1 MSTTTPTAPSLHR
14 SDAPLDERAVRKAA
28 RADARRAAPM
38 EPELRHRVLM
48 STLKLET
55 DFLDLA
61 DRKARF
67 ALVIMSVLN
76 AVALVAV
83 MRSAALVA
91 AGAAGV
97 AMKGLLVV
105 YGVATI
111 HYIRQAIEALRPRGA
126 QERPAGPVPATVV
139 PGISMRVL
147 FHSDIAARDRD
158 EYRALWSSLRLD
170 NVNAELADQVH
181 MVSRINVC
189 KFRALG
195 RLYRGVGVMTA
206 LLTII
211 LLIEGAAR
219 MVR

>member
-1 MSTTTPTAPSLHR
+1 
-14 SDAPLDERAVRKAA
+14 
-28 RADARRAAPM
+28 M

-55 DFLDLA
+55 DFLELA

-76 AVALVAV
+76 AVALVTL
-83 MRSAALVA
+83 MRSEALLA
-91 AGAAGV
+91 AGLVGLVMKAIVV
-97 AMKGLLVV
+97 A
-105 YGVATI
+105 YGGATLY
-111 HYIRQAIEALRPRGA
+111 YIRQAIEALRPRGA
-126 QERPAGPVPATVV
+126 QERPAGPPPTTVV
-139 PGISMRVL
+139 PGSSMRVL

-158 EYRALWSSLRLD
+158 AYRALWSSLRID

-195 RLYRGVGVMTA
+195 KLYHGVGAMTL
-206 LLTII
+206 LLTTI
-211 LLIEGAAR
+211 LLLEGWAR